1 MNAANEA
8 EGGMGKKLRMS
19 SQAPMGHLVGY
30 YIVFQGLLTP
40 VMGYPVEKYVILYP
54 VLEI

>member
-40 VMGYPVEKYVILYP
+40 VMGYPVENYVTLYP